1 MRINPKLRRWLRLQ
15 GYLSVVLIV
24 AITGLLAYLSTR
36 YEKSYDWTAAQR
48 HTLSATSREVLAK
61 MRGPVSITAFA
72 RESTPEDKSLREWI
86 TRFVKRYQAAKHDIT
101 LEFVD
106 PDKSPDRVREA
117 GVRLNGE
124 LVVRF
129 NNRDLHVDNLTEQN
143 LTNALQ
149 NLARNAERWI
159 VFLKGHGERDP
170 QGKANSDLGL
180 FGEQLGNRGF
190 KVQSLELAQSGAIP
204 DNTSV
209 LVLTTPQVDPLPA
222 EIKAVQD
229 YVSKGGS
236 LLLMT
241 DPGPQHGLEPLLQQ
255 LGVSLKPGTIVDPTT
270 QRLGIEHPAM
280 ALVAYYPTH
289 PATEG
294 FNLLTVFP
302 FAAGLE
308 VKAPAGWE
316 SAPRLT
322 TSKAAWSETGP
333 LEGEVSFDK
342 DKDVAGPLDI
352 GVALTHKDE
361 KTNKEQR
368 VIVTGDGDFLAN
380 SYLGNSGNL
389 DLGLRFFTWLSH
401 DDALITIPARTAP
414 DQTLSLSRTAT
425 IIIGFGFLV
434 ALPLAL
440 LGSGA
445 VIWFRRRRR

>member
-1 MRINPKLRRWLRLQ
+1 MHINPRLRRWLRLQ
-15 GYLSVVLIV
+15 GYLSAVLIV
-24 AITGLLAYLSTR
+24 AVTGLLAYLGTR
-36 YEKSYDWTAAQR
+36 YEQSYDWTAAQR
-48 HTLSATSREVLAK
+48 HTLSATSRAVLGNLH
-61 MRGPVSITAFA
+61 GPVSITAFVRA
-72 RESTPEDKSLREWI
+72 NTPEDKSVREWI
-86 TRFVKRYQAAKHDIT
+86 SRFVQRYQHAKPDLT
-101 LEFVD
+101 LEFVN
-106 PDKSPDRVREA
+106 PDKSPDRVREL

-170 QGKANSDLGL
+170 QGQANQDLGL
-180 FGEQLGNRGF
+180 FGIQLNNRGF
-190 KVQSLELAQSGAIP
+190 KVQTLELAKSGAIP

-209 LVLTTPQVDPLPA
+209 LVVSTPRVDPLPA
-222 EIKAVQD
+222 EIKAVQE
-229 YVSKGGS
+229 YVSHGGA

-241 DPGPQHGLEPLLQQ
+241 DPGAQYGLEPLLQQ

-280 ALVAYYPTH
+280 ALVADYPPH
-289 PATEG
+289 AATTG

-308 VKAPAGWE
+308 AKPPAGWE
-316 SAPRLT
+316 SAPLLRT
-322 TSKAAWSETGP
+322 APAAWSETGA
-333 LEGEVSFDK
+333 LEGDISFDK

-352 GVALTHKDE
+352 GVALTHKDD
-361 KTNKEQR
+361 KTKKEQR

-389 DLGLRFFTWLSH
+389 DLGLRLLTWLSG

-414 DQTLSLSRTAT
+414 DQTLQLSRVAT
-425 IIIGFGFLV
+425 ILIGFGFLF

-440 LGSGA
+440 LAAGG